1 MACDVRWAWAQ
12 TVSLTPDER
21 DRAGKVWASLCENL
35 RQRGAYVVERGT
47 KLIYDR
53 NGYVLDI

>member
-1 MACDVRWAWAQ
+1 MGLGADGVIDPRR
-12 TVSLTPDER
+12 E